1 MSQPTS
7 ITADQIVAKLA
18 AICAVIARVEI
29 NGRPLG
35 SAVRYEPAAKTGDPI
50 EVIIAPPTFEYRGN
64 CLGPSSMLVDVFVV
78 AVASDLTVH
87 NLIALERGVADALDL
102 ASDVD
107 ETLDCTVISS
117 SLAVWRRGAADLPA
131 YVIQTAVAL

>member
-7 ITADQIVAKLA
+7 ITADEIVAKLQ
-18 AICAVIARVEI
+18 AICDVVGRVQI

-35 SAVRYEPAAKTGDPI
+35 SAVRYEPAGKVGDPI
-50 EVIIAPPTFEYRGN
+50 EVIVAPPSFEYRGN
-64 CLGPSSMLVDVFVV
+64 CLGPSSMIVEVFVV

-102 ASDVD
+102 ASGVD
-107 ETLDCTVISS
+107 SSLDCTVISS
-117 SLAVWRRGAADLPA
+117 APGVWRRGTTDLPA
-131 YVIQTAVAL
+131 YVIQTAVSL